1 MYIKTGL
8 LVPDLQL
15 QLSNYPRIEWML
27 RQVYFESVTWA
38 IDELA
43 QAPEI
48 TQYITMVTDDLK
60 LHYNTIRRLLCTQ
73 SMERFHV
80 HTLRLLT
87 SGNSRIR
94 GILGRR
100 WRICA

>member
-1 MYIKTGL
+1 MDIKTGL

-15 QLSNYPRIEWML
+15 QLSNDPRIEWMR
-27 RQVYFESVTWA
+27 RQVYFESATLA

-48 TQYITMVTDDLK
+48 TQDITMVTDDLN
-60 LHYNTIRRLLCTQ
+60 LPDNTIRRLLCTQ

-80 HTLRLLT
+80 HTRRLLPR
-87 SGNSRIR
+87 GNSRIR
-94 GILGRR
+94 DILGRR
-100 WRICA
+100 WRI